1 MSRRAPLAAMG
12 EAFAEGFTTGFT
24 TESIPPDIPPDYS
37 HLAEPRDET
46 ETLATCPKCKCM
58 GHHLVQV
65 GTFRARKLPGA
76 RPGVWIDA
84 SMFGD
89 PPDGTKVVT
98 RTCIFCDYQ
107 WSRG

>member
-1 MSRRAPLAAMG
+1 MNRRALLATMG
-12 EAFAEGFTTGFT
+12 AVFAEGFAAGLTGANPNDH
-24 TESIPPDIPPDYS
+24 EDYS
-37 HLAEPRDET
+37 HLAEPRDHT

-76 RPGVWIDA
+76 RPGEWIDV

-89 PPDGTKVVT
+89 PPDGTKVIT
-98 RTCIFCDYQ
+98 RTCIFCEHQ
-107 WSRG
+107 WTRT